1 MTLVKNNGSVK
12 EFIPTSFTDII
23 DNFFKDSVADS
34 SVLRFLPKV
43 DIAEDEKKYEIH
55 LAVPGIQKENIKIDL
70 QDGKLTISGE
80 RKFEKSEDSKK
91 YHTVETQYGA
101 FQRSFYLPDKASS
114 EGIEA
119 TYNDGILTV
128 NIPKDER
135 KLAKTSIQVK

>member
-1 MTLVKNNGSVK
+1 MTLVKNNSNVK
-12 EFIPTSFTDII
+12 EFVPTSFSDII
-23 DNFFKDSVADS
+23 DNFFKDSVTEGN
-34 SVLRFLPKV
+34 VLKFLPKV

-55 LAVPGIQKENIKIDL
+55 LALPGIQKENIDINL

-80 RKFEKSEDSKK
+80 RKLEKKEDGKK

-101 FQRSFYLPDKASS
+101 FQRSFYLPDKASN

-119 TYNDGILTV
+119 SYVDGILTV
-128 NIPKDER
+128 SIPKDEK